1 MNLLTRVLLWGLL
14 FCFPL
19 GATAVERDRS
29 TEVGIGVVCDSAQQ
43 IERYLA
49 LQTGGRSPHSAID
62 TVNTEAHTPHA
73 CMMAMIA
80 FVRVN
85 EVNAI
90 SAPGGRMR
98 VLQITIVAAQ
108 TPQGWQPVPQLTQ
121 YTAIFEKL
129 DEA

>member
-1 MNLLTRVLLWGLL
+1 MGLFTRVVLWGLL

-19 GATAVERDRS
+19 GATAMERDKA
-29 TEVGIGVVCDSAQQ
+29 TEVGVGVVCDSAQQ
-43 IERYLA
+43 IERFLA
-49 LQTGGRSPHSAID
+49 LQTGGSSPHSAID
-62 TVNTEAHTPHA
+62 AVNTEALTPHA